1 MNIIQLLIADDHNFI
16 IDGIMALLSSD
27 EKFKVIGI
35 ANSGKDAIEKYNMLK
50 PDIVIMDIS
59 MPEISGIDATKL
71 IIADH
76 PSAKIIALTQ
86 HDDSEYIVEFFKA
99 GGLGYILKT
108 ANRNELIEAITT
120 VYDGSRFISPD
131 VSKIVMDNIVAPD
144 KKNDSEKEIPLTK
157 REIEIIK
164 LISDDL
170 TNHEIAEKLNISLRT
185 VETHRRNLMQK
196 LNVKSTVA
204 LIRWAL
210 QHKIM
215 IITR

>member
-1 MNIIQLLIADDHNFI
+1 MNKIKLLIADDHNFI
-16 IDGIMALLSSD
+16 IDGIVALLSND
-27 EKFKVIGI
+27 AKFEVIGI
-35 ANSGKDAIEKYNMLK
+35 SNSGKDVIDKFKLLK

-59 MPEISGIDATKL
+59 MPEISGIEATRL
-71 IIADH
+71 IIGEH
-76 PSAKIIALTQ
+76 PAAKIIALTQ
-86 HDDSEYIVEFFKA
+86 YDDIEYILEFLKA

-108 ANRNELIEAITT
+108 ANKNELIEAITT
-120 VYDGSRFISPD
+120 VHIGSRYISAS
-131 VSKIVMDNIVAPD
+131 VSKILVENLISS
-144 KKNDSEKEIPLTK
+144 NNREDSEKEIPLTK
-157 REIEIIK
+157 REVEIIK

-170 TNHEIAEKLNISLRT
+170 TNNGIAEKLNISLRT

-215 IITR
+215 TIK

>member
-1 MNIIQLLIADDHNFI
+1 MNKIKLFIADDHNFI
-16 IDGIMALLSSD
+16 IDGIVALLSSD

-35 ANSGKDAIEKYNMLK
+35 SNSGKDAIEKYKMLK

-59 MPEISGIDATKL
+59 MPEISGIEATKL

-108 ANRNELIEAITT
+108 ANRNELTEAITT
-120 VYDGSRFISPD
+120 VYYGSKFISPG
-131 VSKIVMDNIVAPD
+131 VSKIIMDNLVAPD
-144 KKNDSEKEIPLTK
+144 QKNDAEKEMPLTR

-170 TNHEIAEKLNISLRT
+170 TNNEIAEKLNISLRT

-196 LNVKSTVA
+196 LEVRSTVG

-210 QHKIM
+210 QHNIM
-215 IITR
+215 TIK

>member
-1 MNIIQLLIADDHNFI
+1 MDKIKLLIADDHSFI
-16 IDGIMALLSSD
+16 IDGIVSLLSSD
-27 EKFKVIGI
+27 TKFEVVGI
-35 ANSGKDAIEKYNMLK
+35 SNSGKEAIQKFELLH

-59 MPEISGIDATKL
+59 MPDISGIEATNL
-71 IIADH
+71 IIKKQ
-76 PSAKIIALTQ
+76 PEAKIIALTQ
-86 HDDSEYIVEFFKA
+86 HDDIEYIMEFLKV

-108 ANRNELIEAITT
+108 ANKSELIEAITT
-120 VYDGSRFISPD
+120 VNNGGRYISSS
-131 VSKIVMDNIVAPD
+131 VSKIMVDGLISAN
-144 KKNDSEKEIPLTK
+144 KKEKAEKEILLTK

-170 TNHEIAEKLNISLRT
+170 TNNEIADALSISLRT

-196 LNVKSTVA
+196 LDVKSTVA

-215 IITR
+215 TLK

>member
-1 MNIIQLLIADDHNFI
+1 MDKIKLLIADDHSFI
-16 IDGIMALLSSD
+16 IDGIVSLLSSD
-27 EKFKVIGI
+27 TKFEVVGI
-35 ANSGKDAIEKYNMLK
+35 SNSGKEAIQKFELLH

-59 MPEISGIDATKL
+59 MPDISGIEATNL
-71 IIADH
+71 IIKKQ
-76 PSAKIIALTQ
+76 PEAKIIALTQ
-86 HDDSEYIVEFFKA
+86 HDDIEYIMEFLKV

-108 ANRNELIEAITT
+108 ANKSELIEAITT
-120 VYDGSRFISPD
+120 VNNGGRYISSS
-131 VSKIVMDNIVAPD
+131 VSKIMVDGLISSNKKD
-144 KKNDSEKEIPLTK
+144 KVKKEIPLTK

-170 TNHEIAEKLNISLRT
+170 TNNEIADALSISLRT

-196 LNVKSTVA
+196 LDVKSTVA

-215 IITR
+215 TLK

>member
-1 MNIIQLLIADDHNFI
+1 MDKIKLLIADDHSFI
-16 IDGIMALLSSD
+16 IDGIVSLLSSD
-27 EKFKVIGI
+27 TKFEVVGI
-35 ANSGKDAIEKYNMLK
+35 SNSGKEAIQKFELLH

-59 MPEISGIDATKL
+59 MPDISGIEATNL
-71 IIADH
+71 IIKKQ
-76 PSAKIIALTQ
+76 PEAKIIALTQ
-86 HDDSEYIVEFFKA
+86 HDDIEYIMEFLKV

-108 ANRNELIEAITT
+108 ANKSELIEAITT
-120 VYDGSRFISPD
+120 VNNGGRYISSS
-131 VSKIVMDNIVAPD
+131 VSKIMVDGLISSNKKD
-144 KKNDSEKEIPLTK
+144 KAEKEIPLTK

-170 TNHEIAEKLNISLRT
+170 TNNEIADALSISLRT

-196 LNVKSTVA
+196 LDVKSTVA

-215 IITR
+215 TLK